1 MQLIKLKGKI
11 KFEVPNLTKK
21 HHNQSEWKRV
31 AMIEI
36 KGEHCEYYAWFIQ
49 KRFNIKLNKP
59 IRGAHITFINDRFS
73 EIIGETLE
81 EKEKIWDLVKDK
93 YHNVNIEV
101 YLSVDPRTN
110 GQFWWLNVP
119 QEHRSEIHSIRKELG
134 LDRPFF
140 GLHLTIGRADHL
152 ELEQS
157 NYIHSLIQK
166 NLIN

>member
-1 MQLIKLKGKI
+1 
-11 KFEVPNLTKK
+11 
-21 HHNQSEWKRV
+21 
-31 AMIEI
+31 MIEF
-36 KGEHCEYYAWFIQ
+36 KGEHCDYYAWFIQ
-49 KRFNIKLNKP
+49 KRFNIRLNKP
-59 IRGAHITFINDRFS
+59 IRGAHVTFINDRFS
-73 EIIGETLE
+73 EMSGETLD
-81 EKEKIWDLVKDK
+81 EKEKNWNLVKDK
-93 YHNVNIEV
+93 YHNTNIEV

-152 ELEQS
+152 ELGQS

-166 NLIN
+166 KIIC